1 MVQTL
6 IAKFESA
13 GRIAT
18 ALGEA
23 ARWGRVDLLEKLF
36 KSSSLDVD
44 ARNEFDCTSLM
55 LAASAGQTKAIKYLL
70 DRGADVNAIGGAD
83 CTTPLISAVAAPQSK
98 RAYIQVCKL
107 LLESGAT
114 RTIDHRDRTG
124 KTALDWAKDGRPA
137 ELITLI
143 EKHDSS
149 VTGPPASPQV
159 GSANSSTAE

>member
-6 IAKFESA
+6 VAAFESA

-36 KSSSLDVD
+36 ESSGLHVD

-55 LAASAGQTKAIKYLL
+55 LAASAGQIKAIKYLL
-70 DRGADVNAIGGAD
+70 DRGADVNSIGGPHSM
-83 CTTPLISAVAAPQSK
+83 TPLISAIAALHPK
-98 RAYIQVCKL
+98 RVYLQVCKL
-107 LLESGAT
+107 LLDSGAT
-114 RTIDHRDRTG
+114 RTIGHRDRTG

-137 ELITLI
+137 EVIALI
-143 EKHDSS
+143 EKHDRS
-149 VTGPPASPQV
+149 V
-159 GSANSSTAE
+159 